1 MEVFEEIKSR
11 VSMRDLLESYGI
23 YPVRGTNIYRCPF
36 HPDQKPSANIVKG
49 CEKFHC
55 FSENKTWDIFDF
67 VQEMEKC
74 DLKQATKI
82 IDTKFN
88 LGLLREL
95 THKEKLELARQ
106 RKIREKQRAEK
117 EWWQKYENFVLAE
130 IVKWLRFWEQVE
142 TETHI
147 TRGEYRNGTW
157 SEERSTLFFEALKR
171 QRWLNWLYDAICGFD
186 HPECGFDY
194 VYGTD
199 KRELLEKIK
208 KGEIEVW

>member
-1 MEVFEEIKSR
+1 MEVIEEMKSR
-11 VSMRDLLESYGI
+11 VSMRELLESYGI
-23 YPVRGTNIYRCPF
+23 YPVRGTNIYKCPM
-36 HPDQKPSANIVKG
+36 HSDKKPSANIVKG

-55 FSENKTWDIFDF
+55 FAENKTWDIFDF

-74 DLKQATKI
+74 DFKRATQI
-82 IDTKFN
+82 IDDKFN

-106 RKIREKQRAEK
+106 RKLHEKQRAEK
-117 EWWQKYENFVLAE
+117 EWWANYEKSVLAE

-147 TRGEYRNGTW
+147 TRGEYRNVTW
-157 SEERSTLFFEALKR
+157 SEERSTLFFTALKH

-186 HPECGFDY
+186 HPECEFDF
-194 VYGTD
+194 VYSTN
-199 KRELLEKIK
+199 KRELLKKIK
-208 KGEIEVW
+208 GGEIDIW